1 MPRKS
6 SRKTAARSTDKPRRP
21 TRDQIPNAGG
31 IYRFDPD
38 AEAGTDPISVVE
50 PATGSEPPAD
60 DTPTND
66 NPE

>member
-6 SRKTAARSTDKPRRP
+6 SRKKTTQATDEPRRP

-50 PATGSEPPAD
+50 PATGAALPAE
-60 DTPTND
+60 DTTTTD